1 MEHAVDV
8 LRRLKE
14 QSPQKIN
21 MSDIAVR
28 IEGLSKQYRIGAR
41 LKAHRSLRDHLMSSL
56 TSLWNRNVHAVL
68 PPKASSGESGRMA
81 AADTFWALQDVSFEV
96 RQGETVAIIGRNGAG
111 KSTLLKLLSRITEPT
126 RGRIELDGRVAALL
140 EVGTG
145 FHSELTGRENIYLN
159 GTILGMKRADIT
171 RQLDEIIAFAEV
183 EQFLDTPVKRYSSGM
198 TMRLAFAVAAH
209 LNPEILIIDEVLA
222 VGDAS
227 FQKKC
232 LGKMESVA
240 NEGRTIFFVSHNLPA
255 VTRLCGRAILL
266 DEGKLCHDGASHTVV
281 NAYLHSELGTMS
293 SREWRDPLKAPRGDV
308 VRLRAVRVRTKD
320 ERMTDSFDIRKPI
333 GLEMEY
339 EVLKPGYKL
348 MPAYELY
355 NEEGI
360 CLISTVEYDP
370 FWRGRVRPVGHYRS
384 TAWIPGN
391 YLAEGT
397 FFLSVYIETL
407 EPHIVQI
414 RELQIVAFSVVDTC
428 EGDSARVDFPGRLK
442 GVVRPFLDWNTVLNA
457 ESIQVEHG

>member
-1 MEHAVDV
+1 
-8 LRRLKE
+8 
-14 QSPQKIN
+14 

-28 IEGLSKQYRIGAR
+28 IEGLSKQYKIGAR
-41 LKAHRSLRDHLMSSL
+41 QKDHGTLRDHLVSGL
-56 TSLWNRNVHAVL
+56 KSLWSRNGHGLL
-68 PPKASSGESGRMA
+68 PSKTGPVESDRLAASGM
-81 AADTFWALQDVSFEV
+81 FWALQDVSFEV
-96 RQGETVAIIGRNGAG
+96 KRGETVGIIGRNGAG

-171 RQLDEIIAFAEV
+171 RQLDEIVAFAEV
-183 EQFLDTPVKRYSSGM
+183 DQFIDTPVKRYSSGM
-198 TMRLAFAVAAH
+198 TLRLAFAVAAH

-222 VGDAS
+222 VGDAA

-240 NEGRTIFFVSHNLPA
+240 NQGRTIFFVSHNLPA
-255 VTRLCGRAILL
+255 VTRLCERAILL
-266 DEGKLCHDGASHTVV
+266 DEGTLRRDGASHAVV
-281 NAYLHSELGTMS
+281 NDYLHSELGTMS
-293 SREWRDPLKAPRGDV
+293 SREWRDPLTAPRGEA
-308 VRLRAVRVRTKD
+308 VRLCAVRVCTKD
-320 ERMTDSFDIRKPI
+320 EQMTEKFDIRRPV

-339 EVLKPGYKL
+339 EVLKPGHKL
-348 MPAYELY
+348 MASFELW

-360 CLISTVEYDP
+360 CLIDSVEYDP
-370 FWRGRVRPVGHYRS
+370 AWRGRVRPVGRYRA

-397 FFLSVYIETL
+397 FFLSVFVETL
-407 EPHIVQI
+407 DPHTKQI
-414 RELQIVAFSVVDTC
+414 REHQIVAFSVVDTC
-428 EGDSARVDFPGRLK
+428 EGDSARGDFAGRLK
-442 GVVRPFLDWNTVLNA
+442 GVVRPLLDWNTELKA
-457 ESIQVEHG
+457 ESIQAEQV

>member
-1 MEHAVDV
+1 
-8 LRRLKE
+8 
-14 QSPQKIN
+14 

-41 LKAHRSLRDHLMSSL
+41 QKDHRTLRDHLVSSL
-56 TSLWNRNVHAVL
+56 KNLWSRNGHGVL
-68 PPKASSGESGRMA
+68 PRKASSEESERIA
-81 AADTFWALQDVSFEV
+81 ASGTFWALQDVSFEV
-96 RQGETVAIIGRNGAG
+96 KQGETVGIIGRNGAG

-171 RQLDEIIAFAEV
+171 RQLDEIVAFAEV
-183 EQFLDTPVKRYSSGM
+183 EEFIDTPVKRYSSGM
-198 TMRLAFAVAAH
+198 TLRLAFAVAAH

-222 VGDAS
+222 VGDAA

-240 NEGRTIFFVSHNLPA
+240 NQGRTIFFVSHNLPA
-255 VTRLCGRAILL
+255 VTRLCERAILL
-266 DEGKLCHDGASHTVV
+266 DEGKLCRDGASHAVV
-281 NAYLHSELGTMS
+281 NAYLHSELGTIS
-293 SREWRDPLKAPRGDV
+293 SREWRDPLTAPRGEV

-320 ERMTDSFDIRKPI
+320 EQVTDKFDIRKPI

-348 MPAYELY
+348 MSSFELW

-360 CLISTVEYDP
+360 CLIDSVEYDP
-370 FWRGRVRPVGHYRS
+370 AWRGRVRPVGLYRG

-397 FFLSVYIETL
+397 FFLSVFVETL
-407 EPHIVQI
+407 DPHTRQI
-414 RELQIVAFSVVDTC
+414 REDQIVAFSVVDTC
-428 EGDSARVDFPGRLK
+428 EGDSARGDFAGRLK
-442 GVVRPFLDWNTVLNA
+442 GVVRPLLDWNTVLNS
-457 ESIQVEHG
+457 ESIQAERV

>member
-1 MEHAVDV
+1 
-8 LRRLKE
+8 
-14 QSPQKIN
+14 

-41 LKAHRSLRDHLMSSL
+41 QKGHRTLRDHLMSGL
-56 TSLWNRNVHAVL
+56 NSLWSRNGHGVL
-68 PPKASSGESGRMA
+68 PRNTGSLESKRMA
-81 AADTFWALQDVSFEV
+81 ASDTFWALRDVSFQV
-96 RQGETVAIIGRNGAG
+96 NQGETVGIIGRNGAG

-126 RGRIELDGRVAALL
+126 SGRIELDGRVAALL

-171 RQLDEIIAFAEV
+171 RQLDEIVAFAEV
-183 EQFLDTPVKRYSSGM
+183 EQFIDTPVKRYSSGM
-198 TMRLAFAVAAH
+198 SLRLAFAVAAH

-222 VGDAS
+222 VGDAA

-240 NEGRTIFFVSHNLPA
+240 NQGRTIFFVSHNLPA
-255 VTRLCGRAILL
+255 VTRLCERAILL
-266 DEGKLCHDGASHTVV
+266 DEGKLCRDGASHTVV
-281 NAYLHSELGTMS
+281 NAYLHSELGTTS
-293 SREWRDPLKAPRGDV
+293 SREWRDPLKAPRGEV
-308 VRLRAVRVRTKD
+308 ARLRAVRVRTKD
-320 ERMTDSFDIRKPI
+320 DEVTDKFDIRKPV

-348 MPAYELY
+348 MVSLELH

-360 CLISTVEYDP
+360 CVLDSIECDP
-370 FWRGRVRPVGHYRS
+370 AWRGRVRPVGHYRS

-397 FFLSVYIETL
+397 FFLSVFVESL
-407 EPHIVQI
+407 DPHTRQFK
-414 RELQIVAFSVVDTC
+414 ELQIVAFSVVDTC
-428 EGDSARVDFPGRLK
+428 EGDSARGDFAGRLR
-442 GVVRPFLDWNTVLNA
+442 GVVRPLLDWSTVLNS
-457 ESIQVEHG
+457 ESIQTERG

>member
-1 MEHAVDV
+1 
-8 LRRLKE
+8 
-14 QSPQKIN
+14 

-28 IEGLSKQYRIGAR
+28 IEGLSKQYRVGAR
-41 LKAHRSLRDHLMSSL
+41 LQAHRSLRDHLMSSL
-56 TSLWNRNVHAVL
+56 TSLWSRNVHRVL
-68 PPKASSGESGRMA
+68 PQKASSGESGRMA
-81 AADTFWALQDVSFEV
+81 TSDTFWALQDVSFEV

-183 EQFLDTPVKRYSSGM
+183 EQFIDTPVKRYSSGM

-209 LNPEILIIDEVLA
+209 LHPEILIIDEVLA
-222 VGDAS
+222 VGDAA

-240 NEGRTIFFVSHNLPA
+240 KQGRTIFFVSHNLPA

-266 DEGKLCHDGASHTVV
+266 DEGKLCHDGASHAVV
-281 NAYLHSELGTMS
+281 NAYLHSELGTVS
-293 SREWRDPLKAPRGDV
+293 AREWTDPLRAPGGEV
-308 VRLRAVRVRTKD
+308 ARLRAVRVRTSD
-320 ERMTDSFDIRKPI
+320 GRSEEAFDIRKPI

-348 MPAYELY
+348 MPLFGLW
-355 NEEGI
+355 NEEGVCI
-360 CLISTVEYDP
+360 LETIEYDP
-370 FWRGRVRPVGHYRS
+370 VRRRRDRPAGRYRS

-397 FFLSVYIETL
+397 FFVTALLETVDPKITQFY
-407 EPHIVQI
+407 ERQV
-414 RELQIVAFSVVDTC
+414 VAFSVVDGG
-428 EGDSARVDFPGRLK
+428 EGDSARLGFAGNLN
-442 GVVRPFLDWNTVLNA
+442 GVVRPLLDWGTVLNT
-457 ESIQVEHG
+457 ESTQVEPG

>member
-1 MEHAVDV
+1 
-8 LRRLKE
+8 
-14 QSPQKIN
+14 

-28 IEGLSKQYRIGAR
+28 IEGLSKQYIIGAQQ
-41 LKAHRSLRDHLMSSL
+41 KNHHTLRDHLVSSL
-56 TSLWNRNVHAVL
+56 KSFWSRNGQGVL
-68 PPKASSGESGRMA
+68 PRKAGPVESEQMVASG
-81 AADTFWALQDVSFEV
+81 TFWALQDVSFEV
-96 RQGETVAIIGRNGAG
+96 KQGETVGIIGRNGAG

-171 RQLDEIIAFAEV
+171 RQLDEIVAFAEV
-183 EQFLDTPVKRYSSGM
+183 EQFIDTPVKRYSSGM
-198 TMRLAFAVAAH
+198 TLRLAFAVAAH

-222 VGDAS
+222 VGDAA

-240 NEGRTIFFVSHNLPA
+240 NQGRTIFFVSHNLPA
-255 VTRLCGRAILL
+255 VTRLCERAILL

-281 NAYLHSELGTMS
+281 NAYLHSELGTIS
-293 SREWRDPLKAPRGDV
+293 SREWRDPLKAPRGEV
-308 VRLRAVRVRTKD
+308 VCLRAVRVRAKD
-320 ERMTDSFDIRKPI
+320 DQFTDKFDIRKPL

-348 MPAYELY
+348 MASFEVW

-360 CLISTVEYDP
+360 CLIDSIEYDP
-370 FWRGRVRPVGHYRS
+370 SWRGRVRPVGRYRS

-397 FFLSVYIETL
+397 FFLSVFVETL
-407 EPHIVQI
+407 DPHVKQI
-414 RELQIVAFSVVDTC
+414 AERQIVAFTVVDTC
-428 EGDSARVDFPGRLK
+428 EGDSARVDFAGRLK
-442 GVVRPFLDWNTVLNA
+442 GVVRPLLDWSTVLKS
-457 ESIQVEHG
+457 ESIQTERG